1 MVARKRKML
10 FAVKVGPLVGA
21 AVVVAA
27 AVGVAE
33 GVTAVL
39 AALGVLLVP
48 DVLVVL
54 LLPQLAWQ
62 TSDRTVRAGSS
73 STS

>member
-1 MVARKRKML
+1 ML

-21 AVVVAA
+21 AVVVAG

-33 GVTAVL
+33 GVAAVL
-39 AALGVLLVP
+39 DALGVLLVP

-54 LLPQLAWQ
+54 LLPQP
-62 TSDRTVRAGSS
+62 G
-73 STS
+73 

>member
-1 MVARKRKML
+1 ML

-33 GVTAVL
+33 GVTAAL
-39 AALGVLLVP
+39 AALLVP

>member
-1 MVARKRKML
+1 ML

-21 AVVVAA
+21 AVVLAA